1 MKDSNQSNQLTTAL
15 FVVYLIALFW
25 IIVLKLSVSFSYMGK
40 RSINLIPYSEPLILN
55 GRVDFGEMILNVLI
69 FVPLG
74 MYAGILFRRW
84 TVGKIILLFFFIS
97 LLCEAFQFILAVG
110 AFDITDI
117 INNTLGGII
126 GLVIY
131 KGTEKAFHNSVKA
144 QKVINII
151 ALAGTILMMVLLFL
165 LKANMLPVKYQ

>member
-1 MKDSNQSNQLTTAL
+1 MKDSNKSNRLTTAL

-25 IIVLKLSVSFSYMGK
+25 VIVLKLSVSFSYMGK
-40 RSINLIPYSEPLILN
+40 RSINLVPYNEPLILN
-55 GRVDFGEMILNVLI
+55 GKVDFGEMILNVLI

-74 MYAGILFRRW
+74 VYAGILFRRW
-84 TVGKIILLFFFIS
+84 SVVKIILLSFFIS

-131 KGTEKAFHNSVKA
+131 KGIEKAFHSSVKA

-151 ALAGTILMMVLLFL
+151 ALTGTILMMVLLFL
-165 LKANMLPVKYQ
+165 LKANLLPIKYQ